1 MSTDILDRMEMVGL
15 KSGMRK
21 DRFDG
26 FGEALGVIR
35 EGRGHMEAKVFRVN
49 RTKVRKVS

>member
-1 MSTDILDRMEMVGL
+1 MLDGMEMVGL

-21 DRFDG
+21 GRFDG

-35 EGRGHMEAKVFRVN
+35 EGRGHLEAAVFGVCP
-49 RTKVRKVS
+49 TFYT